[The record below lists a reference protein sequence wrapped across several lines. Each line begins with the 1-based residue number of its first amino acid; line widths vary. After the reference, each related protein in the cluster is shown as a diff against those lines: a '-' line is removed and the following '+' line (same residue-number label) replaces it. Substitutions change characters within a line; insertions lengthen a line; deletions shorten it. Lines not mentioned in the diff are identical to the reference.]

1 MSGTSDGRRE
11 GRSEENQEE
20 IRRKRVAPG
29 VPVNFIVQPLSPAS
43 QHACHWGNNHIF
55 LKTSKKIFKKTSE
68 LWFSL

>member
-29 VPVNFIVQPLSPAS
+29 VPVNFIVQLLSPAS
-43 QHACHWGNNHIF
+43 QHACHWGDKHIF
-55 LKTSKKIFKKTSE
+55 LKTSKKIKKTSE